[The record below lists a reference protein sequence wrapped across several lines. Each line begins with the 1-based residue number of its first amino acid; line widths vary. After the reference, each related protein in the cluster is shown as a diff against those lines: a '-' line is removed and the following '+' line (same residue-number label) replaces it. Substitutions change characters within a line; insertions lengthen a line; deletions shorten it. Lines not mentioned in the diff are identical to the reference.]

1 LGAGASIP
9 AGIKGV
15 VGLVNDYKEYLR
27 VKSESDLNIVNKIT
41 AKLQE
46 WIAQQKLNRQVDIEL
61 VLEAIE
67 RLERREKDII
77 LKFYDN
83 RRFIFDDFKDDKSS
97 F

>member
-1 LGAGASIP
+1 M
-9 AGIKGV
+9 